1 MSHTTLEARFEITFE
16 VSVLLEKIQYL
27 PTMKYVCLF
36 QIISIVY
43 SFDLLYS
50 GTQQESR
57 FFSKLVCKVL
67 STAYNIKLA
76 VFNTNYGSGQKKVC
90 VSYSYNDC
98 CMIRFVL
105 NVRIKSL
112 RA

>member
-1 MSHTTLEARFEITFE
+1 METRFEITFE
-16 VSVLLEKIQYL
+16 VSVLFEKIQYL

-50 GTQQESR
+50 GTQQESI

-76 VFNTNYGSGQKKVC
+76 VFNTNYGSGKKSLCFVF
-90 VSYSYNDC
+90 VQHC

-105 NVRIKSL
+105 NVCIKSL